1 LHALHFAGRRPRRFV
16 SYSGNS
22 LAQLTSL
29 ALNLPAVSRTTHQVR
44 YVESTSGPD
53 RAKDLLGGDGFFP
66 VSRSPSVGDRYPIR
80 NQTYAE
86 RKSHGIVGRPNAVG
100 IAAAGLWLLATVNA
114 KRLHDRDRSAWWLVA
129 PALLLA
135 SIAVALS
142 WGASGLMLAVNAAVV
157 LFTLP
162 ITLWLVVEA
171 GFLAGSLGPNRYGPE
186 PVPQKAGPGAG
197 AYALRRAVLWS
208 PLGVIAQVIVLP
220 IASLYILI
228 GKRDFLFKFKGRM
241 GRQGFWILSFLA
253 LIAAVVLN
261 ALVVYVCASLFG
273 QSFEDADAG
282 PMTRPVHLA
291 FIGLAVWALAA
302 IGGKRMH
309 DRNHSAWWMVALSPL
324 VLVVLVP
331 LLGPSPALKTTV
343 GLLLLLCCPFAL
355 WLIVQLGFLKG
366 TPGPNRFGPDPNVV

>member
-1 LHALHFAGRRPRRFV
+1 MPSAELLTKFAMLKALQGRIGRKTYWAGTAFSLFLVILLLVIITPSEIRPV
-16 SYSGNS
+16 LSGN
-22 LAQLTSL
+22 LTEL
-29 ALNLPAVSRTTHQVR
+29 WDDPML
-44 YVESTSGPD
+44 
-53 RAKDLLGGDGFFP
+53 
-66 VSRSPSVGDRYPIR
+66 
-80 NQTYAE
+80 
-86 RKSHGIVGRPNAVG
+86 VG

-142 WGASGLMLAVNAAVV
+142 WRTSGPMLAVNAAVV

-171 GFLAGSLGPNRYGPE
+171 GFLAGSPGPNRYGPE
-186 PVPQKAGPGAG
+186 PAPQKAEPGTG
-197 AYALRRAVLWS
+197 AYALRKAALWS
-208 PLGVIAQVIVLP
+208 PLGAIAQVIVLP

-228 GKRDFLFKFKGRM
+228 GKRDLLFSFKGRM

-253 LIAAVVLN
+253 LIAAVILN

-273 QSFEDADAG
+273 QSFEDADAS
-282 PMTRPVHLA
+282 PMTKPVHLA

-302 IGGKRMH
+302 VGAKRMH

-324 VLVVLVP
+324 VLVVLMP
-331 LLGPSPALKTTV
+331 LLGPSPALETSG